1 MLKFPDFIKFRHIN
15 PKKDNQMTKDS
26 TKKGVQ
32 SKDGVNIDP
41 KRGVQSKD
49 GVNIDPKRGVQS
61 KDGVNIKPDRG

>member
-1 MLKFPDFIKFRHIN
+1 MKLPDFSKFRYIN
-15 PKKDNQMTKDS
+15 LNKNNQMTKDS

-61 KDGVNIKPDRG
+61 KDGVNIDPKRG